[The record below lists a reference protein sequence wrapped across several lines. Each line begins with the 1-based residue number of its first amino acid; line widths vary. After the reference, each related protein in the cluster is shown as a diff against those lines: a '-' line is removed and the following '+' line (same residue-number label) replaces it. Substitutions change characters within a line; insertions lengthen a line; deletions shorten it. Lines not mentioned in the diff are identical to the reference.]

1 MRLGVLRRREFRLVF
16 LAQGV
21 SVLGDRMVAVAL
33 AFAVLSVGGTPSDV
47 GLVLAC
53 RMLPMV
59 VCLLAGGVV
68 ADRVS
73 RRAVMVTADVVRVG
87 TQGATGVL
95 LVAGAAHVW
104 SIASLAAV
112 AGGAAGFFN
121 PASTGLLPALV
132 PPEEV
137 QAANGLRS
145 TAMAGG
151 EIAGPAIAG
160 VLVAGAGP
168 GWAILADAATF
179 AVSAACLANLRLP
192 RRMAR
197 EVEASFA
204 RELRDG
210 WTAFRSRTWVWSAVA
225 IISVHNLLWGAWSA
239 LGPVVARA
247 HLGGAAA
254 WGTVLAVLGVGALL
268 GGIAAVR
275 LDPARPLVVF
285 AAAGVPFAVPLAC
298 LAAAAPV
305 PVLAA
310 GALLAGA
317 GMMLGNSVWESALQ
331 RHVPQGE
338 ISRVSAYDWFGSM
351 AFSPLGLA
359 MWGPIAAATG
369 ISRALW
375 IAAGAWLVASAALVA
390 VPEVRRLPAFPAT
403 SLAASRGTR

>member
-1 MRLGVLRRREFRLVF
+1 
-16 LAQGV
+16 
-21 SVLGDRMVAVAL
+21 
-33 AFAVLSVGGTPSDV
+33 
-47 GLVLAC
+47 VLAC

-68 ADRVS
+68 ADRTS
-73 RRAVMVTADVVRVG
+73 RRAVMVTADVIRVG
-87 TQGATGVL
+87 TQGVTGAL

-104 SIASLAAV
+104 SIALLAGV
-112 AGGAAGFFN
+112 AGAATGFFQ

-132 PPEEV
+132 PPEEI
-137 QAANGLRS
+137 QQANGLRS

-179 AVSAACLANLRLP
+179 AASALCLVSLRLP
-192 RRMAR
+192 RRLPR
-197 EVEASFA
+197 EATTSFA
-204 RELRDG
+204 RDLHDG
-210 WTAFRSRTWVWSAVA
+210 WNAFRSRTWVWTAVA

-239 LGPVVARA
+239 LGPVVAREQ
-247 HLGGAAA
+247 LGGAAA

-268 GGIAAVR
+268 GGIPAVR
-275 LDPARPLVVF
+275 VDPRRPLVVF
-285 AAAGVPFAVPLAC
+285 AVTGTLFAVPLVC
-298 LAAAAPV
+298 LAVAAPLA
-305 PVLAA
+305 VLAG

-317 GMMLGNSVWESALQ
+317 AMMFGNALWESTLQ
-331 RHVPQGE
+331 RHVPSTE

-351 AFSPLGLA
+351 AFSPFGLA

-375 IAAGAWLVASAALVA
+375 IAAAAWLAASAALLA
-390 VPEVRRLPAFPAT
+390 VPEIRRLTALPAT
-403 SLAASRGTR
+403 PLAASRGTR